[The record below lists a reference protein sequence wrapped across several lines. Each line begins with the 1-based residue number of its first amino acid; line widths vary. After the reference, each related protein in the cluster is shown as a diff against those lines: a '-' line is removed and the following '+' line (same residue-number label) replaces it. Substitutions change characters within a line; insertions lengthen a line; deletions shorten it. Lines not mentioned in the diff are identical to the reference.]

1 MISAFISEVELL
13 KNVFKPYF
21 FFCEPKTALKY
32 KVYKMPSRYDQM
44 LPRLR
49 SNSLSVLSV
58 TVHAVSFQL
67 HGGDV
72 TWTLSSGPL
81 LDVLH
86 SCDSTVKT
94 ADYY

>member
-1 MISAFISEVELL
+1 MTTVI
-13 KNVFKPYF
+13 F
-21 FFCEPKTALKY
+21 FSSDFPCHKFCFVKSFSCP
-32 KVYKMPSRYDQM
+32 
-44 LPRLR
+44 
-49 SNSLSVLSV
+49 
-58 TVHAVSFQL
+58 VHAVSFQL